1 MISRRFLSSL
11 GKAGLWLALA
21 GSGFAQEEK
30 ESRHWAFQPVKKPV
44 VPSVSN
50 PSWVRTPIDAFVLA
64 RLEKIGLKPAP
75 ATDRR
80 TLLRRV
86 YLDLIGLPPAPEEQ
100 NRFLNDPSPA
110 AFERIV
116 DDLLSRPQYGERW
129 ARHWLDAVRYAESN
143 GYERDGAKPN
153 AWRYRDY
160 VIDSLN
166 ADKPYDRFL
175 QEQLAGDEI
184 PGSDAQTQIATTF
197 MRLGTWDDEP
207 ADPQVDRYDQLDDVL
222 GITATAFLGVTLR
235 CARCHD
241 HKFEPF

>member
-11 GKAGLWLALA
+11 TKAGLWMYFLALA
-21 GSGFAQEEK
+21 GPGFAQEEK
-30 ESRHWAFQPVKKPV
+30 ESRHWAFQPVKKPA
-44 VPSVSN
+44 VPSVSDL
-50 PSWVRTPIDAFVLA
+50 SWVQTPIDGFVLY

-75 ATDRR
+75 ATDRWA
-80 TLLRRV
+80 LLRRT
-86 YLDLIGLPPAPEEQ
+86 YLDLIGLPPTPEEQ
-100 NRFLNDPSPA
+100 RRFLNDPSPT
-110 AFERIV
+110 AFERVV

-160 VIDSLN
+160 AIDSLN

-197 MRLGTWDDEP
+197 MRL
-207 ADPQVDRYDQLDDVL
+207 
-222 GITATAFLGVTLR
+222 
-235 CARCHD
+235 
-241 HKFEPF
+241 